1 MSTRYYLVPF
11 DFSSVGLAAIK
22 HAAILAKPAKAE
34 LLILNIV
41 DAKNKIQPTLAKLEQ
56 YLPGIE
62 KDALG
67 VKMTPIVT
75 MGTIFEDIGRIAE
88 KYSCGKI
95 IMGTHGAKGMQ
106 KLFGSHALKVILST
120 STPFVI
126 VQDSTPSE
134 RIDNI
139 IVPIDLTK
147 ESLQIIHFAADIAVH
162 FNSTVHVVGETQ
174 RDEILSR
181 QMKNRIMLVEKKF
194 EELNVKA
201 ELKIFES
208 SGSYSS
214 KILKYADQINA
225 ELIAVA
231 YHSESLIPALDGF
244 HQGLLTNAQK
254 IPVLIIQ
261 SKEVS
266 SSYF

>member
-11 DFSSVGLAAIK
+11 DFSSVGVAAIK
-22 HAAILAKPAKAE
+22 HAAVLANPAKAE

-41 DAKNKIQPTLAKLEQ
+41 DAKNKIQPTLAKLED
-56 YLPGIE
+56 YLSKMQSE
-62 KDALG
+62 VS

-75 MGTIFEDIGRIAE
+75 MGTIFEDIGRVAE
-88 KYSCGKI
+88 KYACGKI

-106 KLFGSHALKVILST
+106 KLFGSHALKVVLST

-126 VQDSTPSE
+126 VQETVPAE
-134 RIDNI
+134 KINRIV
-139 IVPIDLTK
+139 VPIDLSK

-162 FNSTVHVVGETQ
+162 FNSTVHVVGENQ

-201 ELKIFES
+201 ELKIFDS
-208 SGSYSS
+208 SGSYSA
-214 KILKYADQINA
+214 KILKYAEEIQA
-225 ELIAVA
+225 EMIAVA

-244 HQGLLTNAQK
+244 HQGILTNTQK